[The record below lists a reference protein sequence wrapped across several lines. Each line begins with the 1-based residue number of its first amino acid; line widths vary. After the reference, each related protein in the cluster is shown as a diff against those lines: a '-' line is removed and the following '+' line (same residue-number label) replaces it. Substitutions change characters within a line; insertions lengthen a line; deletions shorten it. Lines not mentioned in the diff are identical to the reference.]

1 MISKLATL
9 VYEIDHKK
17 AQVEF
22 LCSGQQAVVFGD
34 HPETNKPYHW
44 INESILDV
52 DATRLPKISKID
64 AENLARE
71 IELELAKQADMPEAL
86 PSRSVDV
93 IDRPNNQIQPD
104 TQKHVLADA
113 LSAIDPQNY
122 DDWVAIGHALKSSGD
137 HLLPLYLRWSKK
149 RSDGSTPRNFVSE
162 EDVRTHWQPFNPKR
176 ISLAAVFRKAADAG
190 WTGDSPFVPKSNS
203 HTKLARYILVEIEL
217 REPKPVFADGEL
229 WRFCGTNWQP
239 VEEHEKRCLVQGLDG
254 LRYGEKGV
262 VHANKSLID
271 GVLSELHAMC
281 AVPEFFDDAP
291 IGLNCQSGFIRL
303 DSKKKPEL
311 IPHAAALRQR
321 FCITAEWGPDAKVTP
336 SPLTERYFSGIWGD
350 GKASIEGRTLLEEI
364 LGAACAGLGTKLK
377 SPKAFVLHGPSAA
390 NGKSQFIHLVRG
402 MLPRTAHSAIA
413 PSEMGK
419 EQFLAELVG
428 KTANLS
434 NELSSTKAIAS
445 DKMKAVIS
453 GDVVSAKRVYRPV
466 YQFTPQALHLF
477 ATNILPSFHDGVDEG
492 IRRRFIAVSF
502 PETISESERIPE
514 IAKRI
519 LQTKKSTILDLAVKG
534 AARIIE
540 NGKYSIP
547 QWVTAETEEWF
558 QDADNLAGWLDEGGL
573 ENLLKHRKS
582 LSYDEAYRSFR
593 EIIEERGPGEWIPR
607 YSVFKRVV
615 REYVKGDPEL
625 DIVRHSGGY
634 RIVERVL
641 V

>member
-1 MISKLATL
+1 M
-9 VYEIDHKK
+9 
-17 AQVEF
+17 
-22 LCSGQQAVVFGD
+22 
-34 HPETNKPYHW
+34 
-44 INESILDV
+44 
-52 DATRLPKISKID
+52 
-64 AENLARE
+64 
-71 IELELAKQADMPEAL
+71 
-86 PSRSVDV
+86 
-93 IDRPNNQIQPD
+93 
-104 TQKHVLADA
+104 
-113 LSAIDPQNY
+113 
-122 DDWVAIGHALKSSGD
+122 
-137 HLLPLYLRWSKK
+137 
-149 RSDGSTPRNFVSE
+149 
-162 EDVRTHWQPFNPKR
+162 
-176 ISLAAVFRKAADAG
+176 
-190 WTGDSPFVPKSNS
+190 
-203 HTKLARYILVEIEL
+203 ARYISAEIEL
-217 REPKPVFADGEL
+217 REPKPVYADGEL
-229 WRFCGTNWQP
+229 WRFGGTNWQP
-239 VEEHEKRCLVQGLDG
+239 FEEHEKRCMVQRLDG

-311 IPHAAALRQR
+311 IPHTPALRQR
-321 FCITAEWGPDAKVTP
+321 FCIAAEWGPDAKVTP

-428 KTANLS
+428 KTANLA

-445 DKMKAVIS
+445 DKLKAVIS

-519 LQTKKSTILDLAVKG
+519 LQTEKPAILDLAVKG

-540 NGKYSIP
+540 NGRYSIS
-547 QWVTAETEEWF
+547 QWMTEETEEWF
-558 QDADNLAGWLDEGGL
+558 QDADNLAGWLEEGGL

-593 EIIEERGPGEWIPR
+593 ENIEERGPGEWIPR
-607 YSVFKRVV
+607 YSVFKRIV
-615 REYVKGDPEL
+615 REYVKKRPR
-625 DIVRHSGGY
+625 VRDRKAVGRLQNS
-634 RIVERVL
+634 
-641 V
+641 